1 MKIDADQLFRK
12 RLHAFSTEFIRY
24 AQYMAN
30 GGVLFIAIF
39 LTGLLSLYYR
49 GIIAMIPPWFPL
61 AHGLALVIA
70 LFVTRSPH
78 RTFLLEADLL
88 FLTPHETRLGGY
100 FRKAQVY
107 NFAVQSVGLFVLLLL
122 LSPVYAGVVGAT
134 GAQLWLYWLVPF
146 LLKGWNVHSSWIFLR
161 LSAKKTERL
170 YTLARFGLSYLLLA
184 WVLSAGQ
191 FLSFS
196 HVPFAGVIGAALLVW
211 LHVQMRKVQAG
222 LPLQWYR
229 LLAVENRLRHRFYQI
244 MNNFRDVPA
253 LQRQVKPRF
262 WLTALTQLVPYSQA
276 NTARHLYVKTFLR
289 SGELAGMYGR
299 LVLIGAALM
308 LLLPSLLAKTVAAA
322 LLLLMTASQ
331 LNGLW
336 RQQSKR
342 NSELLLFP
350 VPSPVQRRAF
360 VWMRSILLLLQ
371 VAVHVA
377 AGMW

>member
-1 MKIDADQLFRK
+1 MKFDADQLFRK

-30 GGVLFIAIF
+30 GGVLFIAVF
-39 LTGLLSLYYR
+39 LTGLLSFYYR
-49 GIIAMIPPWFPL
+49 NIIAMIPAWFPL
-61 AHGLALVIA
+61 THGLALVLA

-107 NFAVQSVGLFVLLLL
+107 NFAVQSIGLFVLLLL
-122 LSPVYAGVVGAT
+122 LSPLYTGVIGAT
-134 GAQLWLYWLVPF
+134 GLQLWLYWLVPF

-170 YTLARFGLSYLLLA
+170 YTLARFGLSYLVLA

-191 FLSFS
+191 FLSFG
-196 HVPFAGVIGAALLVW
+196 HVPFGGVIGAVLIVW
-211 LHVQMRKVQAG
+211 LHVQMRNACTG

-229 LLAVENRLRHRFYQI
+229 LLAMENRLRHRFYQF
-244 MNNFRDVPA
+244 MNNVRDVPA

-262 WLTALTQLVPYSQA
+262 WLTGLTQLLPYGQA
-276 NTARHLYVKTFLR
+276 HTARHLYVKTFLR
-289 SGELAGMYGR
+289 SGELAGIYGR
-299 LVLIGAALM
+299 LVVIGAVLV
-308 LLLPSLLAKTVAAA
+308 LLLPSLLAKAIAAG

-331 LNGLW
+331 LNGMW
-336 RQQSKR
+336 RQQGKR
-342 NSELLLFP
+342 SNELLFP
-350 VPSPVQRRAF
+350 VPAPAQRRAF
-360 VWMRSILLLLQ
+360 VWMRSVLLLLQ
-371 VAVHVA
+371 AAVHITVSL
-377 AGMW
+377 W

>member
-1 MKIDADQLFRK
+1 MKFDADQLFRK

-30 GGVLFIAIF
+30 GGVLFIAVF
-39 LTGLLSLYYR
+39 LTGLLSFYYR
-49 GIIAMIPPWFPL
+49 SIIAMIPAWFPL
-61 AHGLALVIA
+61 THGLALVLA
-70 LFVTRSPH
+70 LFVTRTAH

-122 LSPVYAGVVGAT
+122 LSPLYTGVIGAT
-134 GAQLWLYWLVPF
+134 GLQLWLYWLVPF

-170 YTLARFGLSYLLLA
+170 YTLARFGLSYLVLA

-191 FLSFS
+191 FLSFG
-196 HVPFAGVIGAALLVW
+196 HVPFGGVIGAVLIVW
-211 LHVQMRKVQAG
+211 LHVQMRKVCTG

-229 LLAVENRLRHRFYQI
+229 LLAMENRLRHRFYQF
-244 MNNFRDVPA
+244 MNNVRDVPA

-262 WLTALTQLVPYSQA
+262 WLTGLTQLLPYGQA

-289 SGELAGMYGR
+289 SGELAGIYGR
-299 LVLIGAALM
+299 LVVIGAVLV
-308 LLLPSLLAKTVAAA
+308 LLLPSLLAKAIAAG

-331 LNGLW
+331 LNGMW

-342 NSELLLFP
+342 SNELLFP
-350 VPSPVQRRAF
+350 VPAPAQRRAF
-360 VWMRSILLLLQ
+360 VWMRSVLLLLQ
-371 VAVHVA
+371 AAVHITVSL
-377 AGMW
+377 W